1 MDYQALIVGQDY
13 AFLRTSPHLGRRI
26 CYLTLSGSRAY
37 GTNHAASDV
46 DIRGFALERP
56 EEIFGTQ
63 HFEQAEDKATDTVIY
78 SLQKFVHL
86 CSQCNPNVIEMLGT
100 EPEHVLCCN
109 AVGRLIRDHA
119 DLFLSKRSYYTFT
132 GYATA
137 QLRRLQNA
145 LARDSYP
152 QAAKMEHIRRSLEQ
166 IMLTCQEQYH
176 IHEGD
181 ITFASEDS
189 GDEEQEKE
197 LYTSVHIDHIT
208 LRRFLAINTDIG
220 TMLRNYGKLNKRN
233 HKKDLPHLR
242 KHAMHLIR
250 LFLTGLDILEG
261 RGIHTYRREEHDL
274 LLGIRAGDVS
284 FDEVFRLTDEYEQ
297 KIRHAFEISKLP
309 DRPDEAAINNLLV
322 SCYKTGT
329 EAGLF

>member
-1 MDYQALIVGQDY
+1 MMDYQALIAGKNYD
-13 AFLRTSPHLGRRI
+13 FLRTSPHLGRHI

-37 GTNHAASDV
+37 GTNNPASDV

-56 EEIFGTQ
+56 EEIFGMQ
-63 HFEQAEDKATDTVIY
+63 HFEQAEDRATDTVIY

-109 AVGRLIRDHA
+109 AVGRLIREHR
-119 DLFLSKRSYYTFT
+119 DLFLSKQAYYTFT

-152 QAAKMEHIRRSLEQ
+152 QAEKMEHIRRSLEQ
-166 IMLTCQEQYH
+166 MVLSCQEQYH

-181 ITFASEDS
+181 ITFTSEDK
-189 GDEEQEKE
+189 EQEKE
-197 LYTSVHIDHIT
+197 LYTSVHVDHIP
-208 LRRFLAINTDIG
+208 LRRFLAINADIDN
-220 TMLRNYGKLNKRN
+220 MLRNYGKLNKRN

-261 RGIHTYRREEHDL
+261 RGIRTYRREEHDL

-297 KIRHAFEISKLP
+297 KIRHAFEVSRLP
-309 DRPDEAAINNLLV
+309 DRPDEAAINSLLV
-322 SCYKTGT
+322 SCYKMGT
-329 EAGLF
+329 EEGLF

>member
-1 MDYQALIVGQDY
+1 MSDYTNKKINFSNSKIQAKITKRISLSNQNQVYQCINAINLNQYYCLKIISSRNDDK
-13 AFLRTSPHLGRRI
+13 RT
-26 CYLTLSGSRAY
+26 
-37 GTNHAASDV
+37 
-46 DIRGFALERP
+46 
-56 EEIFGTQ
+56 
-63 HFEQAEDKATDTVIY
+63 
-78 SLQKFVHL
+78 
-86 CSQCNPNVIEMLGT
+86 
-100 EPEHVLCCN
+100 
-109 AVGRLIRDHA
+109 
-119 DLFLSKRSYYTFT
+119 
-132 GYATA
+132 
-137 QLRRLQNA
+137 
-145 LARDSYP
+145 LA
-152 QAAKMEHIRRSLEQ
+152 I
-166 IMLTCQEQYH
+166 
-176 IHEGD
+176 
-181 ITFASEDS
+181 
-189 GDEEQEKE
+189 
-197 LYTSVHIDHIT
+197 
-208 LRRFLAINTDIG
+208 INTDIG

>member
-1 MDYQALIVGQDY
+1 MDYQYVIKGPDY
-13 AFLRTSPHLGRRI
+13 AFLRTSPHLQERV

-37 GTNHAASDV
+37 GTNNEDSDI

-63 HFEQAEDKATDTVIY
+63 HFEQFEDKPTDTVIY

-100 EPEHVLCCN
+100 EPEHVLQEN
-109 AVGRLIRDHA
+109 AVGQLIRENVN
-119 DLFLSKRSYYTFT
+119 LFLSKRAYYTFT

-152 QAAKMEHIRRSLEQ
+152 EAAKQEHIRRSLEQ
-166 IMLTCQEQYH
+166 MMLTCQEQYR
-176 IHEGD
+176 IDEGN
-181 ITFASEDS
+181 ITFTSEEI
-189 GDEEQEKE
+189 DEETYE
-197 LYTSVHIDHIT
+197 LYTSVHIDHIP
-208 LRRFLAINTDIG
+208 LKRFLAINTDIS

-233 HKKDLPHLR
+233 HKKDEAHLR

-261 RGIHTYRREEHDL
+261 RGIHTFRREEQQL
-274 LLGIRAGDVS
+274 LLDIRAGKVS
-284 FDEVFRLTDEYEQ
+284 FDEVYQMTDAYEQ
-297 KIRHAFEISKLP
+297 KIRHAFEVSTLP
-309 DRPDEAAINNLLV
+309 DRPDETALNSLLV
-322 SCYKTGT
+322 KCYQLGT
-329 EAGLF
+329 EKGLF